1 MDKASVS
8 EAEDC
13 GFESRRG
20 YKSFWSLLYSFFLQ
34 PLRTLNLVVEAQK
47 KKKKKKKKSLAR
59 VGVKPT
65 SLRIV
70 LRRSARL

>member
-47 KKKKKKKKSLAR
+47 KKKSLAR